1 MTGPSA
7 RGRIRGAAAR
17 VGEPS
22 CLLMAHETPEGPRV
36 RALPSPLS
44 VPVGPEVRAG
54 CQNL

>member
-22 CLLMAHETPEGPRV
+22 CLLMAHETPKV
-36 RALPSPLS
+36 RGFALCLPLS